1 MPLRTLSPEDV
12 SQALT
17 NHGSLRA
24 AARALKVPAGTV
36 LRIALVNGIRS
47 SARGGRPRTRDLA
60 TITQAKYARQ
70 SNKFITNSLL
80 RLNSNFSS
88 WRQVSKSMGLPYS
101 TVVSRARRLGLK
113 SSKSYVRLG
122 GEDLENRRAIE
133 DGLLARGSGPSEVAF
148 LLGVHPST
156 VSRRTAAARKA
167 TKS

>member
-1 MPLRTLSPEDV
+1 
-12 SQALT
+12 
-17 NHGSLRA
+17 
-24 AARALKVPAGTV
+24 
-36 LRIALVNGIRS
+36 
-47 SARGGRPRTRDLA
+47 
-60 TITQAKYARQ
+60 
-70 SNKFITNSLL
+70 
-80 RLNSNFSS
+80 
-88 WRQVSKSMGLPYS
+88 MGLPYS